1 MSHHL
6 LTDKTYL
13 RKLSNV
19 DATYLGVLGPKVR
32 RDRMLDE
39 LGDAGERLRGKI
51 RGPVGLDIGADS
63 PESIALALLSE
74 IHATLNSATGAGLTK
89 D

>member
-1 MSHHL
+1 
-6 LTDKTYL
+6 
-13 RKLSNV
+13 
-19 DATYLGVLGPKVR
+19 
-32 RDRMLDE
+32 MLDE
-39 LGDAGERLRGKI
+39 LGDAGEKLRGKI